1 MSTNNNKIPTI
12 TLSNGVQMP
21 QLALGTAPLSSAKGE
36 TSTNLNF
43 TGFFPEQVPH
53 SVNSGLSSG
62 IRHIDTAL
70 IYRSHT
76 KVAHVLNTKF
86 MENKLNREDVF
97 ITSKIYHPPS
107 TGFGMNCNTIDI
119 DNLSIEEVE
128 KKVHEQ
134 FEMSLNELGV
144 GYVDLM
150 LLHWPSAGGG
160 AGNQSSKDDGK
171 QMVEICPVNRAK
183 RIAAWKV
190 LEHYYSMGWTRA
202 IGVSNFHEVHLQHL
216 LDDGASIKPHVNQME
231 TSVYIQHTKTIRY
244 CKEND
249 IQIMAFSPFG
259 RGVMKIE
266 DDEVIKSIATKYNNV
281 SPGQIALAYL
291 INLGYAVS
299 FYSSSEE
306 RMKGN
311 IEACSLKLDSDDMDK
326 LSSLQRSASWGL
338 PSPYSL
344 S

>member
-1 MSTNNNKIPTI
+1 
-12 TLSNGVQMP
+12 
-21 QLALGTAPLSSAKGE
+21 
-36 TSTNLNF
+36 
-43 TGFFPEQVPH
+43 
-53 SVNSGLSSG
+53 
-62 IRHIDTAL
+62 
-70 IYRSHT
+70 
-76 KVAHVLNTKF
+76 
-86 MENKLNREDVF
+86 
-97 ITSKIYHPPS
+97 
-107 TGFGMNCNTIDI
+107 
-119 DNLSIEEVE
+119 
-128 KKVHEQ
+128 
-134 FEMSLNELGV
+134 
-144 GYVDLM
+144 
-150 LLHWPSAGGG
+150 
-160 AGNQSSKDDGK
+160 
-171 QMVEICPVNRAK
+171 MVEICPLNRAK

-231 TSVYIQHTKTIRY
+231 TSVYIQHTKTIQY

-249 IQIMAFSPFG
+249 IQVMAFSPFG

-266 DDEVIKSIATKYNNV
+266 EDEIVKSVAAKYNNV
-281 SPGQIALAYL
+281 SPGQVALAYL

-311 IEACSLKLDSDDMDK
+311 IEACSLTLDSDGMDK

-338 PSPYSL
+338 PSPYTL